1 MTMKALR
8 YLFVS
13 LAAVCLTGGA
23 ALAQQTPKM
32 VHAGLRTLY
41 LAPVF
46 VAMDRG
52 IFKANGVEVT
62 YQELESG
69 ALSPA
74 AILSGQAH
82 VTSDEILG
90 IAPLAK
96 QGKEF
101 MMIYNLMDRMTMNL
115 VVRSDVLQK
124 AGFDPKASV
133 KDKAKVLKG
142 LTIGITRPG
151 APTDTYSRYFMIMA
165 GLDPKRDATLVQ
177 IGGGGA
183 LNAAFRSGR
192 IDAFMLSP
200 PFPQAAEKDGVGKII
215 INNTGGEVPELTGM
229 SYIVLFTSKEFAE
242 KNKPAVKAYA
252 ISIQESLKWIRENRD
267 EALKLLGAKWFKDT
281 PPETLALSFDTLLPS
296 LSATGEFTQ
305 ASFKKFLDVYK
316 TVGET
321 IELDLTEGKLWTNEF
336 IKK

>member
-1 MTMKALR
+1 MRALH
-8 YLFVS
+8 S
-13 LAAVCLTGGA
+13 ICAMLAALTLASGDA
-23 ALAQQTPKM
+23 AAQQLPKM

-41 LAPVF
+41 LAPLF
-46 VAMDRG
+46 VGIDRG
-52 IFKANGVEVT
+52 TFRQNGVDVS

-96 QGKEF
+96 QGREF
-101 MMIYNLMDRMTMNL
+101 MMVYNLMDRMTMNL
-115 VVRSDVLQK
+115 VVRNDVLKK
-124 AGFDPKASV
+124 AGYNPKAPLEER
-133 KDKAKVLKG
+133 ARVLKG

-151 APTDTYSRYFMIMA
+151 APTDTYSRYFLIRA

-200 PFPQAAEKDGVGKII
+200 PFPQVAEREGVGTII
-215 INNTGGEVPELTGM
+215 IDSAGGAVPELTGM
-229 SYIVLFTSKEFAE
+229 SYIVLFTSKAFAE
-242 KNKPAVKAYA
+242 KNKPAVRAYVK
-252 ISIQESLKWIRENRD
+252 SIQESLQWIRQNRA
-267 EALKLLGAKWFKDT
+267 ESLKLLGARWFKDT
-281 PPETLALSFDTLLPS
+281 NPETLALSFDALMPS

-316 TVGET
+316 TVGEVVE
-321 IELDLTEGKLWTNEF
+321 IDLTEGRLWTNEF
-336 IKK
+336 VR

>member
-1 MTMKALR
+1 MKALR
-8 YLFVS
+8 WFFILV
-13 LAAVCLTGGA
+13 A
-23 ALAQQTPKM
+23 ALIATGSTAIAQQMPKM

-46 VAMDRG
+46 IGIDRE
-52 IFKANGVEVT
+52 IFKKNGVEVT

-101 MMIYNLMDRMTMNL
+101 MMVYNLMDRMTMNL
-115 VVRSDVLQK
+115 VVRNEALQK
-124 AGFDPKASV
+124 AGYDPKASV
-133 KDKAKVLKG
+133 RDKAKVLKG

-151 APTDTYSRYFMIMA
+151 APTDTYSRYFMIRG

-177 IGGGGA
+177 VGGGGA

-200 PFPQAAEKDGVGKII
+200 PFPQVAEKDGVGKII
-215 INNTGGEVPELTGM
+215 FDNTGGEVPELTGM
-229 SYIVLFTSKEFAE
+229 SYIVLFTSKDFAE
-242 KNKPAVKAYA
+242 KNKPAVRAYVK
-252 ISIQESLKWIRENRD
+252 SIQEALKWIRENRE
-267 EALKLLGAKWFKDT
+267 EALKLLGAQWFKDT
-281 PPETLALSFDTLLPS
+281 KPDTLALSFDALLPA
-296 LSATGEFTQ
+296 LSATGEFTKS
-305 ASFKKFLDVYK
+305 SFDKFLNVYK

-321 IELDLTEGKLWTNEF
+321 VDIDLTEGKLWTNEF
-336 IKK
+336 VKK

>member
-1 MTMKALR
+1 MRVLR
-8 YLFVS
+8 WSTVLLV
-13 LAAVCLTGGA
+13 
-23 ALAQQTPKM
+23 ALAITQSAASAQPIPKM
-32 VHAGLRTLY
+32 VHAGLRALY

-46 VAMDRG
+46 IAIDRG
-52 IFKANGVEVT
+52 IFRKNGVEVT

-74 AILSGQAH
+74 ALLSGQAH

-101 MMIYNLMDRMTMNL
+101 MMVYNLMDRMTMNL
-115 VVRSDVLQK
+115 VVRNEALQK
-124 AGFDPKASV
+124 AGYDPKASV
-133 KDKAKVLKG
+133 EGKAKLLRG
-142 LTIGITRPG
+142 MTIGITRPG
-151 APTDTYSRYFMIMA
+151 APTDTYSRYFMIRG

-177 IGGGGA
+177 VGSGGA
-183 LNAAFRSGR
+183 LNAALRSGR

-200 PFPQAAEKDGVGKII
+200 PFPQVAEKEGVGQIVF
-215 INNTGGEVPELTGM
+215 NNTAGEVPELTGM

-242 KNKPAVKAYA
+242 KNKPAVRAYVK
-252 ISIQESLKWIRENRD
+252 SVQESLKWINENRD

-281 PPETLALSFDTLLPS
+281 KPDTLALSLDALLPA
-296 LSATGEFTQ
+296 LSMTGEFTKS
-305 ASFKKFLDVYK
+305 SFDKFLVVYR

-321 IELDLTEGKLWTNEF
+321 IDIDLTEGKLWTSEF
-336 IKK
+336 VKQ

>member
-1 MTMKALR
+1 MKALR
-8 YLFVS
+8 WAFVL
-13 LAAVCLTGGA
+13 LAAWCLPDGSA
-23 ALAQQTPKM
+23 SAQQLPKM

-46 VAMDRG
+46 IGIDRG

-74 AILSGQAH
+74 ALLSGQAH
-82 VTSDEILG
+82 ITSDEILG

-101 MMIYNLMDRMTMNL
+101 FMVYNLMDRMTMNL
-115 VVRSDVLQK
+115 VVRKDALQK
-124 AGFDPKASV
+124 AGYDPKASV
-133 KDKAKVLKG
+133 AQKAKALKG

-200 PFPQAAEKDGVGKII
+200 PFPQTAEKDGVGTII
-215 INNTGGEVPELTGM
+215 INNTSGEVPELTGM
-229 SYIVLFTSKEFAE
+229 SYIVLFTTKEFSE
-242 KNKPAVKAYA
+242 KNKPAVKAYTR
-252 ISIQESLKWIRENRD
+252 SIQQALKWIRDNRED
-267 EALKLLGAKWFKDT
+267 ALKLLGANWFKNT
-281 PPETLALSFDTLLPS
+281 QPETLALSFDALLPS
-296 LSATGEFTQ
+296 LSATGEFTP
-305 ASFKKFLDVYK
+305 ASFQKFLNVYK
-316 TVGET
+316 TVGEPVD
-321 IELDLTEGKLWTNEF
+321 IDLTEGKLWTNEF
-336 IKK
+336 VK

>member
-1 MTMKALR
+1 MKALR
-8 YLFVS
+8 WMFVLF
-13 LAAVCLTGGA
+13 AAYSVATGA
-23 ALAQQTPKM
+23 AQAQQLPKM
-32 VHAGLRTLY
+32 VHAGLRVLY

-46 VAMDRG
+46 VAIDRD
-52 IFKANGVEVT
+52 IFKKNGVEVT

-101 MMIYNLMDRMTMNL
+101 MMVYNLMDRMTMNL
-115 VVRSDVLQK
+115 VVRNEALQK
-124 AGFDPKASV
+124 AGYDPKASV
-133 KDKAKVLKG
+133 ADKAKALKG

-151 APTDTYSRYFMIMA
+151 APTDTYSRYFMIRG

-177 IGGGGA
+177 IGSGGA

-200 PFPQAAEKDGVGKII
+200 PFPQVAEKDGVGQII
-215 INNTGGEVPELTGM
+215 FNNTGGEVPELTGM
-229 SYIVLFTSKEFAE
+229 SYIVLFTSKDFAE
-242 KNKPAVKAYA
+242 KNKAAVQAYVK
-252 ISIQESLKWIRENRD
+252 SIQEALQWIHENRD
-267 EALKLLGAKWFKDT
+267 EALKLLNTKWFKDT
-281 PPETLALSFDTLLPS
+281 KPETLALSLDALLPS
-296 LSATGEFTQ
+296 LSMSGEF
-305 ASFKKFLDVYK
+305 AKSSFDKFLNVYK

-321 IELDLTEGKLWTNEF
+321 VDIDLTEGKLWTNEF
-336 IKK
+336 VKK